1 MAEVVLSARGLAKE
15 YRQGSGLLT
24 VLRGIDLDLA
34 AGERVAILGAS
45 GSGKSTLLHLLAG
58 LDRPSAGEITLAG
71 ERLDQLD
78 ARRMARLRN
87 RALGFVYQF
96 HHLLMEFSA
105 RENVALPR
113 VIAGESQRRALD
125 EADRLLA
132 RVGLGE
138 RAHARP
144 AKLSGGERQRV
155 AIARAL
161 AMRPPVVL
169 ADEPTGNLDEDTGAG
184 VYELMLEIN
193 RESGT
198 AFLIATHDVAIARGA
213 ERVLRLEHGQLVGA

>member
-1 MAEVVLSARGLAKE
+1 MADIVLSARGLAKE

-34 AGERVAILGAS
+34 TGERVAILGSS

-71 ERLDQLD
+71 ERLDRLD
-78 ARRMARLRN
+78 PRRMARLRN

-113 VIAGESQRRALD
+113 VIAGESQRRALA

-132 RVGLGE
+132 RVGLGD
-138 RAHARP
+138 RSHARP

-161 AMRPPVVL
+161 
-169 ADEPTGNLDEDTGAG
+169 
-184 VYELMLEIN
+184 
-193 RESGT
+193 
-198 AFLIATHDVAIARGA
+198 
-213 ERVLRLEHGQLVGA
+213 